1 MGNGVSQTRGSPA
14 PTVTRE
20 PPWIALDAMGTEM
33 GPGMAVAGALEGVRC
48 HGVRVVLV
56 GDEKALRLEL
66 EKLNAVDLLGKDLRV
81 VHAPDVVTME
91 DKPSVAVRHKKQS
104 SMFVAVDLC
113 RTGEAEGVVSPG
125 NSGVFMG
132 MAVLGLGRIR
142 GVLRPSIATTI
153 PRPSRE
159 DRTVLL
165 DSGANTVA
173 APGHLVQWAFLG
185 ETYARVVLG
194 RTRPTVAL
202 LSNGEEETKGTDVTR
217 IANEALKRAREH
229 LNYGGYCEGRDLPYG
244 LYDVVV
250 TDGFTGNV
258 VLKTIEG
265 AGKGVKDALEERF
278 RRGLLSKLQYL
289 FVHNIFAELKRRTDH
304 RLLGGA
310 PLLGI
315 DGVAI
320 VTHGKSDALAIG
332 HALRVAKLHVHN
344 KLNDAIAES
353 VAVHDR
359 LFPDAKRM
367 AIAHARALER
377 VSEEA
382 FGPA

>member
-1 MGNGVSQTRGSPA
+1 MGA
-14 PTVTRE
+14 E
-20 PPWIALDAMGTEM
+20 L
-33 GPGMAVAGALEGVRC
+33 GPGVAVAGALEGVRR
-48 HGVRVVLV
+48 HGVRVALV
-56 GDEKALRLEL
+56 GDGAALRAEV
-66 EKLNAVDLLGKDLRV
+66 EKQGVVDLLDRDLRV

-104 SMFVAVDLC
+104 SMFVAVELC
-113 RTGEAEGVVSPG
+113 RVGETRGVVSPG
-125 NSGVFMG
+125 HSGVFMG

-185 ETYARVVLG
+185 EAYARVVLG
-194 RTRPTVAL
+194 RPRPTVAL

-217 IANEALKRAREH
+217 MAHAALKQTRDH
-229 LNYGGYCEGRDLPYG
+229 LDYGGYCEGRDLPYG
-244 LYDVVV
+244 LFDVVV
-250 TDGFTGNV
+250 TDGFTGNI

-278 RRGLLSKLQYL
+278 RRSLLSKLQYL
-289 FVHNIFAELKRRTDH
+289 VVHNIFAELKRRTDH

-310 PLLGI
+310 PLLGV

-332 HALRVAKLHVHN
+332 HALRVAKLHVNN

-377 VSEEA
+377 ATEEA
-382 FGPA
+382 LGVA